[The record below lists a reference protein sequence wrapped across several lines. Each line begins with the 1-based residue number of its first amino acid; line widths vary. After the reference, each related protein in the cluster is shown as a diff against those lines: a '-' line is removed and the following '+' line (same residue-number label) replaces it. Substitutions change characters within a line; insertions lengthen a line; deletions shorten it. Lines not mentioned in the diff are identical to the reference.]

1 MNKTRVKN
9 FLSDCH
15 AMTLRC
21 LRLSMRNPGMIAI
34 SLILPVLLLVLFV
47 YIFGGSMNTEALG
60 ADYLNYLVA
69 GIIIMA
75 IGQSASSTAVVICSD
90 VHKGLLDRFLSL
102 PASKASFLVG
112 HTISALVR
120 NTISVIIMFG
130 VAFLMGFNPQ
140 ANFVQ
145 WLAVVGI
152 LILFMLIMTLLC
164 IFFGL
169 LAKAPEN
176 ANMAQP
182 LTQILVFL
190 SSGFVLT
197 EKMPDGLS
205 HFSNYQP
212 ITPIIE
218 TLRSLF
224 FTGTA
229 GDRFLEAILWLAGLL
244 ISFYVLSYL
253 AFKKRVVRK

>member
-1 MNKTRVKN
+1 MSNSKIKN
-9 FLSDCH
+9 FLSDCKT
-15 AMTLRC
+15 MTIRC
-21 LRLSMRNPGMIAI
+21 IKLSLRNPQMIVI
-34 SLILPVLLLVLFV
+34 SLMLPVLLLVLFV

-60 ADYLNYLVA
+60 ASYLNYLVA

-75 IGQSASSTAVVICSD
+75 IGQSASSTSVVICSD

-102 PASKASFLVG
+102 PVSKASFLVG
-112 HTISALVR
+112 HTISALIR
-120 NTISVIIMFG
+120 NTISVLIMFG
-130 VAFLMGFNPQ
+130 VAFAMGFNPQ

-145 WLAVVGI
+145 WLAVAGI
-152 LILFMLIMTLLC
+152 LILFMLIMTLMC

-169 LAKAPEN
+169 LAKEPES

-197 EKMPDGLS
+197 ENMPDGLS

-218 TLRSLF
+218 TVRSLF
-224 FTGTA
+224 FTGTL
-229 GDRFLEAILWLAGLL
+229 GDRFLEAILWLVGLL
-244 ISFYVLSYL
+244 IVFYVLS
-253 AFKKRVVRK
+253 FFTFRRRVVRK